1 VFITALITETGGDGG
16 GSGGGVSVSPEAPSG
31 LQNVALLEVV
41 TPAFPMT
48 IALKCLKTVVGSA
61 VTELF

>member
-1 VFITALITETGGDGG
+1 MYCRVFITALITETGGAGI
-16 GSGGGVSVSPEAPSG
+16 SISPEASSG

-41 TPAFPMT
+41 TLAFPMT
-48 IALKCLKTVVGSA
+48 IVLKCLETVVGPA

>member
-1 VFITALITETGGDGG
+1 VFITALITETGGA
-16 GSGGGVSVSPEAPSG
+16 GVSISPEASSG

-48 IALKCLKTVVGSA
+48 IVLK
-61 VTELF
+61 